1 MNALL
6 SSDFFWMNNKLVEL
20 GACEAPSTYH
30 RYRFSLVPVYSCDH
44 EGLQTPYTGAVPYLK
59 DGLLFYNK
67 HADYQMGNTSPV
79 LVWKDESCSQYVI
92 GIDNKGQVP
101 NQQQTGL
108 RSGKVHRAYAFADS
122 YYIGK
127 VHRACTFA
135 ESYFKIVFQYIVRH
149 SPLWIEHLFASAG
162 VQVNKRVTRW
172 KWLVEGLILTNVYML
187 FCHWFE
193 LLCLRGNSTRGGPK

>member
-101 NQQQTGL
+101 NQQQVVLELQDNGQLVTYKRFTGL

-172 KWLVEGLILTNVYML
+172 KWLVEG
-187 FCHWFE
+187 
-193 LLCLRGNSTRGGPK
+193 